1 MYLCLAYNAAVTITL
16 FSFAEHLNHHVI
28 ACQETTSLE
37 EREGLSQQ
45 GTEKLLM
52 AWNNHLETK
61 IENVFTPL
69 WLGMA
74 LLNFVEKMTD
84 LT

>member
-16 FSFAEHLNHHVI
+16 FSFAEHLNHHMT
-28 ACQETTSLE
+28 ACQKTTSLE
-37 EREGLSQQ
+37 ERESLSQQ
-45 GTEKLLM
+45 ITEKLLM

-61 IENVFTPL
+61 NASVFSTL

-74 LLNFVEKMTD
+74 LLNFVEK
-84 LT
+84 LTNLT